1 MSDDPSVDGDQ
12 SPTRSSDLFEDLRR
26 VAGSRTP
33 KALRD
38 AHLPALQEWLDHP
51 DDSNRKLD
59 ELRAVVESGIAAI
72 SDPQFRSAAEELFG
86 FGAQRWT
93 PLRTRGERASASFSC
108 SFDAYRRARRSTGT
122 SLLDETIEQLAD
134 AIRQHGP
141 AGSPE
146 VGSPS
151 ATPRS
156 EPTSHPSPAGPDPRR
171 RHLAVAA
178 GALAAVVVVAIAAVV
193 LVNRADRSTGS
204 ATAPSTTDATNGVVP
219 TPTARCR
226 YPIGSTDDEA
236 LAAYRTVFTTQVA
249 QLTPPGD
256 VRPCGAA
263 PVSTWGAL
271 TIQPLSVDGKASGEL
286 VAIDPDHVLLMTQA
300 EFSSYHQI
308 GGKNGNQ
315 AQALAGLPRRR
326 RTTKSGRGWLIITDH
341 GAMVSQGVDQP
352 GFYVGGPVW
361 TRWEATGED
370 TGELGMPASNPL
382 NNAVGYYQDF
392 ERGRLTLT
400 YSGTLSFSPVSDPA
414 ASLPAHFRG
423 QILRH
428 DDGTTWYVDQAGA
441 RHWIPDGETW
451 ACLHDKGS
459 KELGGVP
466 GYATATLPLGAPAT
480 CTPKR

>member
-1 MSDDPSVDGDQ
+1 MSDDTSVDGDQ
-12 SPTRSSDLFEDLRR
+12 PTAAHSDLFEDLRR
-26 VAGSRTP
+26 VAGTRSP

-38 AHLPALQEWLDHP
+38 AHLPTLQGLLDHP
-51 DDSNRKLD
+51 DDADRKLD
-59 ELRAVVESGIAAI
+59 ELRSVLESGIAAI
-72 SDPQFRSAAEELFG
+72 ADPQFRSAAEELFG

-93 PLRTRGERASASFSC
+93 PMRTRGERASASFSC

-134 AIRQHGP
+134 AIRRLAP
-141 AGSPE
+141 AGAATGAAS
-146 VGSPS
+146 VGL
-151 ATPRS
+151 RS
-156 EPTSHPSPAGPDPRR
+156 EPTSPPHPTSPNPRR
-171 RHLAVAA
+171 RRLALAA
-178 GALAAVVVVAIAAVV
+178 GVLAVVVVAAVAAVV
-193 LVNRADRSTGS
+193 LVSRADRSTGS
-204 ATAPSTTDATNGVVP
+204 ATAPSTTDETNVVDT

-226 YPIGSTDDEA
+226 YPIGTTDDAE
-236 LAAYRTVFTTQVA
+236 LAAYRTAFTTQIA

-256 VRPCGAA
+256 VRPCGGA
-263 PVSTWGAL
+263 PVSTWGTL
-271 TIQPLSVDGKASGEL
+271 TIQPLSIDGKASGEL

-315 AQALAGLPRRR
+315 AQSLAGLPRRR

-370 TGELGMPASNPL
+370 TGEYGMPASNPL

-392 ERGRLTLT
+392 EKGRLTLS
-400 YSGTLSFSPVSDPA
+400 YSGTLAFSPVSNPA
-414 ASLPAHFRG
+414 ASLPAHPKG

-428 DDGTTWYVDQAGA
+428 DDGTTWYIDEAGH

-466 GYATATLPLGAPAT
+466 GYAIATLPLGAPAT
-480 CTPKR
+480 CTPQH